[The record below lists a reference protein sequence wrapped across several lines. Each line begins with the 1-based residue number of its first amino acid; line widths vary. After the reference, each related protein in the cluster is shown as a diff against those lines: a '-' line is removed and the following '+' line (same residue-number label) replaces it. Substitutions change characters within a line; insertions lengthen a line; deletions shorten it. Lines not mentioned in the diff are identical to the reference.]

1 MKQIKT
7 IKDSRASFFDEKV
20 NKALQEGWALIRRYY
35 NHDDF
40 IAELETEVITE
51 DEKCCENCA
60 HYSNSPAKEP
70 CLSCGDD
77 ADKWEPAT

>member
-7 IKDSRASFFDEKV
+7 IQNNNPVKFDENV
-20 NKALQEGWALIRRYY
+20 NGALQEGWTITRRYY
-35 NHDDF
+35 NHGNF

-60 HYSNSPAKEP
+60 HYSKSPAKEP